1 MTFFN
6 MDIKEMFV
14 NGMNFAISNYDQRVY
29 YRHDDRGT
37 IKVACAVDDFAILAL
52 TPSLQQWTI
61 EEIKKIHPDKTIQ
74 LELDT
79 LLELEVCRD
88 RVKPTVTLK
97 QEGSIIV

>member
-52 TPSLQQWTI
+52 TPSL
-61 EEIKKIHPDKTIQ
+61 
-74 LELDT
+74 
-79 LLELEVCRD
+79 
-88 RVKPTVTLK
+88 
-97 QEGSIIV
+97 